1 MSVSTRGQNARP
13 TTASPKAAKVA
24 RAAQAAGAKTIA
36 QGLATVAIAVVIL
49 NEILTIE
56 AIQNSTGPM
65 SGVIDSVE
73 TIGGSAL
80 TLTVLAFLVL
90 AGAVAMRYMD
100 RF

>member
-1 MSVSTRGQNARP
+1 MSVSTRGQTGSTMR
-13 TTASPKAAKVA
+13 SPSRVA
-24 RAAQAAGAKTIA
+24 RAAQSAGAKTIA

-49 NEILTIE
+49 NEILTIGVV
-56 AIQNSTGPM
+56 NNTSGPM

-90 AGAVAMRYMD
+90 AGAIAMRYMD